1 MWFCFRFCF
10 LFSIFYLRVFDF
22 LFPFLVLARFCFR
35 KHVSQFCLRFW
46 VLSVILFWAGMCFC
60 FELCD
65 SVSRSLISGWR
76 FVIVFWALL
85 FFATVSSFV
94 IFWLWSFVILFQE
107 FLTLF
112 SLLCCSVLSLQPGHR
127 YVVLQTLLLKTLMLI
142 PSLQVITLPPF
153 WSTTVHSLGPILP

>member
-1 MWFCFRFCF
+1 
-10 LFSIFYLRVFDF
+10 
-22 LFPFLVLARFCFR
+22 
-35 KHVSQFCLRFW
+35 
-46 VLSVILFWAGMCFC
+46 MCFC

-65 SVSRSLISGWR
+65 SVSRSFISGWR

-85 FFATVSSFV
+85 FFATVSSFL

-142 PSLQVITLPPF
+142 PSLQVITLPPL
-153 WSTTVHSLGPILP
+153 TTRVCNTWTSSLGDRIRCFSRCSISKFLIKSLEIQTNTSLIKKKTKDSFEQ